1 MWVEFRH
8 SERSWLGYSAF
19 MELQTKHSS
28 FVSQPKR
35 VIGDKRNREIGVAVE
50 IGDLT
55 VQRKQ
60 IFQRKSGFISSSSR
74 SVVFLLVGSLYDFFI

>member
-1 MWVEFRH
+1 V
-8 SERSWLGYSAF
+8 GYSAS

-35 VIGDKRNREIGVAVE
+35 VIGHKRNREIGVAVE

-60 IFQRKSGFISSSSR
+60 DFQRKYDFISFSS
-74 SVVFLLVGSLYDFFI
+74 